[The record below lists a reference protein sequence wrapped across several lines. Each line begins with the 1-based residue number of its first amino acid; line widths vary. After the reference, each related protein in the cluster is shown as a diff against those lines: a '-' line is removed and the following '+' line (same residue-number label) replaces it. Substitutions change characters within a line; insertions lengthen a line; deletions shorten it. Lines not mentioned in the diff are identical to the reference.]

1 MLAARRWRIDPRGA
15 TRPVFGGEPNGKP
28 AVTIRILRRT
38 ASSIA
43 RAACA
48 LALLLILAA
57 CDQDGGGGNNNNGD
71 DRSGGGVEDEGG
83 EAAVADGRRV
93 FARCQACHEVGAATN
108 RVGPHL
114 VGLFG
119 RPAGGVDGYRYS
131 QALLES
137 GIVWDDATLHTFLR
151 NPRAA
156 VPGNRMSFVGVR
168 DDGELDALI
177 AYLRTATAV
186 D

>member
-1 MLAARRWRIDPRGA
+1 M
-15 TRPVFGGEPNGKP
+15 
-28 AVTIRILRRT
+28 TIRILRRT
-38 ASSIA
+38 ASPIA
-43 RAACA
+43 RAVCA
-48 LALLLILAA
+48 LAVLTILAA
-57 CDQDGGGGNNNNGD
+57 CDQGGDGDSGGDGS
-71 DRSGGGVEDEGG
+71 SGGGVEDEGG
-83 EAAVADGRRV
+83 EAAVAAVADGRRV

-119 RPAGGVDGYRYS
+119 RPAGSLDGYRYS
-131 QALLES
+131 QAMAES
-137 GIVWDDATLHTFLR
+137 GLVWDDASLRTFLS

-177 AYLRTATAV
+177 AYLRAATAV